1 MMTSSLLMVK
11 LRAHDDIIV
20 IATITIISCAL
31 VIVYTI
37 AQVSY
42 HEPHISA
49 IFMVAVGSVNAHPL

>member
-1 MMTSSLLMVK
+1 MVK